1 MAERKPMFSDSW
13 HRVAPERVRL
23 HPAVEVSKQVFR
35 GQHWYLLRDPLNNEF
50 YRISP
55 AAYAFVGRLRG
66 KRTVDEVWRD
76 CLALHPDDA
85 PGQEEV
91 IQVLSQLHRANL
103 LQSQL
108 APDSRQLFERQRKA
122 KSRKTRGQL
131 VNFLFLNIPLF
142 DPNRFLDLIRPL
154 MRLILNPLGFLV
166 WLGVVGAG
174 LWTATGHL
182 DALADQS
189 AGVLAPNNLIYLYLC
204 TVFIKLIHELGHAVM
219 CKHFGGEVHTT
230 GVMLML
236 LTPLPYVDATSSWS
250 FRERWKRV
258 AVDAAGMGA
267 EFFVASLALFVWLS
281 TSDPLV
287 GRLAYNVMFI
297 ASVSTVLFNANPLL
311 RFDGYYLVSD
321 LFELPNL
328 YQRATR
334 QLKHLAERHLLGVRA
349 SFSPADSGH
358 EAFWLTVY
366 GIAAFVY
373 RVMLLVFITY
383 HVAQGFLGLG
393 MALAAFCVVL
403 YFVAPVVK
411 FLKHLFTSP
420 SLDRV
425 RPRAL
430 AVTGALLAAVVA
442 AIGFVPFPR
451 SFRAAGILQAE
462 NEAVVHGNVSGFV
475 EEVLVP
481 TTRPVEKGTP
491 LIRLVNPEL
500 DLDIESA
507 QSRLEQIATQI
518 EEARQ
523 SGFGTIVGSLLQQAE
538 AGRLFLN
545 ELADQREALL
555 IRAPI
560 AGIWS
565 SPRARELRGTW
576 SPRGTEVGRVID
588 PTGFVFLSAVP
599 QKESGNL
606 FDGRLVKSE
615 VRLKGQADRVLTV
628 LDQSVIPGGQEQLP
642 TAALG
647 WLAGGAIQVKK
658 GDETGTRAAEH
669 FYLVRSRLSPENK
682 DVTLHGALTGQ
693 IRFSLPPE
701 PLKDQWLRMIRQL
714 FQGRAGQ

>member
-1 MAERKPMFSDSW
+1 MFSDSW

-23 HPAVEVSKQVFR
+23 NPAVEVAKQVFR
-35 GQHWYLLRDPLNNEF
+35 GQLWYLLRDPLNNEY

-55 AAYAFVGRLRG
+55 GAYSFVGRLRG
-66 KRTVDEVWRD
+66 SRTVDEVWRD

-108 APDSRQLFERQRKA
+108 APDSRQLFERQRKT

-142 DPNRFLDLIRPL
+142 DPNRFLDLVRPL
-154 MRLILNPLGFLV
+154 MRLVLNPVGFVIWLV
-166 WLGVVGAG
+166 VVGAG

-189 AGVLAPNNLIYLYLC
+189 AGVLAPTNLFFLYLC
-204 TVFIKLIHELGHAVM
+204 TIFIKVIHEFGHAVM
-219 CKHFGGEVHTT
+219 CKHFGGEIHTA

-236 LTPLPYVDATSSWS
+236 MTPLPYVDATSSWS

-258 AVDAAGMGA
+258 AVDGAGMGS

-281 TSDPLV
+281 TNDPLV

-311 RFDGYYLVSD
+311 RFDGYYLFSD
-321 LFELPNL
+321 LFDLPNL

-334 QLKHLAERHLLGVRA
+334 QLKHLANRYLLGVRA
-349 SFSPADSGH
+349 SFSPADSDQ
-358 EAFWLTVY
+358 EAFSLTVY
-366 GIAAFVY
+366 GIAAFIY
-373 RVMLLVFITY
+373 RVALLVFITY

-393 MALAAFCVVL
+393 LAIACFCVLL
-403 YFVAPVVK
+403 YFVTPLVK
-411 FLKHLFTSP
+411 LVKYLFTSS

-425 RPRAL
+425 RTRAVT
-430 AVTGALLAAVVA
+430 VTGAILVSLVIL
-442 AIGFVPFPR
+442 IGFIPIPR
-451 SFRAAGILQAE
+451 SFRAAGLLKAE
-462 NEAVVHGNVSGFV
+462 HEEVIHGAASGFV
-475 EEVLVP
+475 EKVLVP
-481 TTRPVEKGTP
+481 TTRLVEKGTP

-500 DLDIESA
+500 DQDIESA
-507 QSRLEQIATQI
+507 QSRLEQMGTQI

-523 SGFGTIVGSLLQQAE
+523 SGFGSILGSLLQQSE
-538 AGRLFLN
+538 AGRLILN
-545 ELADQREALL
+545 ELAAQRENLI

-560 AGIWS
+560 SGIWS
-565 SPRARELRGTW
+565 APRSRELEGTW
-576 SPRGTEVGRVID
+576 SPRGTEMGRIID
-588 PTGFVFLSAVP
+588 PGTFVFLSAVP

-606 FDGRLVKSE
+606 FSGRIVKSE
-615 VRLKGQADRVLTV
+615 VKLQGQADHALQVIEQT
-628 LDQSVIPGGQEQLP
+628 VIPGGQEELP

-647 WLAGGAIQVKK
+647 WLAGGAIEVKQ
-658 GDETGTRAAEH
+658 GDQTGTRAAEN
-669 FYLVRSRLSPENK
+669 FYLVRSRLSPGLEGI
-682 DVTLHGALTGQ
+682 TLHDSLTGQ

-701 PLKDQWLRMIRQL
+701 PLGSQWLRMARQL
-714 FQGRAGQ
+714 FQGRVGK

>member
-1 MAERKPMFSDSW
+1 MFSDSW

-23 HPAVEVSKQVFR
+23 NPAVEVRKQVFR
-35 GQHWYLLRDPLNNEF
+35 GQRWYLLRDPLNNEF

-55 AAYAFVGRLRG
+55 AAYSFVGRLRG
-66 KRTVDEVWRD
+66 NRTVDEVWRD

-122 KSRKTRGQL
+122 KSRKVRGQM

-154 MRLILNPLGFLV
+154 MRLFLNPLGFLV
-166 WLGVVGAG
+166 WLGVVGVG
-174 LWTATGHL
+174 VWTATGHL

-189 AGVLAPNNLIYLYLC
+189 AGVLAPKNLFYLYLC
-204 TVFIKLIHELGHAVM
+204 TVFIKLIHELGHGVM
-219 CKHFGGEVHTT
+219 CKHFGGEVHTA

-236 LTPLPYVDATSSWS
+236 FTPLPYVDATSSWS

-258 AVDAAGMGA
+258 AVDGAGMGA
-267 EFFVASLALFVWLS
+267 EFFVASVALFTWVS

-287 GRLAYNVMFI
+287 SRLAYNVMFI

-311 RFDGYYLVSD
+311 RFDGYYLFSD
-321 LFELPNL
+321 LFDLPNL

-334 QLKHLAERHLLGVRA
+334 QLKHLAERYLLGVRA
-349 SFSPADSGH
+349 SFSPADSDP

-366 GIAAFVY
+366 GIAAFIY
-373 RVMLLVFITY
+373 RILLLVFITY
-383 HVAQGFLGLG
+383 HVAQGFLGVG
-393 MALAAFCVVL
+393 VAIACFCVIL
-403 YFVAPVVK
+403 YFVAPLVSFVK
-411 FLKHLFTSP
+411 YLLTSS
-420 SLDRV
+420 SLARV

-430 AVTGALLAAVVA
+430 TVTGMLLISLITVV
-442 AIGFVPFPR
+442 GFVPLPR
-451 SFRAAGILQAE
+451 SFRAAGMLKAE
-462 NEAVVHGNVSGFV
+462 TEEVVYGNASGFV

-481 TTRPVEKGTP
+481 TTRLVEKGTP

-500 DLDIESA
+500 DQDIESA
-507 QSRLEQIATQI
+507 QSRLEQMATQI

-523 SGFGTIVGSLLQQAE
+523 SGFSTIVGPLLQQAE

-545 ELADQREALL
+545 ELAKQREDLL
-555 IRAPI
+555 IRSPI
-560 AGIWS
+560 AGIWTV
-565 SPRARELRGTW
+565 PRSRELRGTW

-588 PTGFVFLSAVP
+588 PTRFIFLSAVP

-606 FDGRLVKSE
+606 FNGQLVKSE
-615 VRLKGQADRVLTV
+615 VRLQGQADHVLEV
-628 LDQSVIPGGQEQLP
+628 VEQSVVPGGQEELP

-647 WLAGGAIQVKK
+647 WLAGGEIQLKK
-658 GDETGTRAAEH
+658 GDQTGTKTAEN
-669 FYLVRSRLSPENK
+669 FYLVRSRLPPDIRN
-682 DVTLHGALTGQ
+682 VTMHASLTGQ
-693 IRFSLPPE
+693 IRFLLPSE
-701 PLKDQWLRMIRQL
+701 PLKDQWMRMVRQL
-714 FQGRAGQ
+714 FQGRAGK